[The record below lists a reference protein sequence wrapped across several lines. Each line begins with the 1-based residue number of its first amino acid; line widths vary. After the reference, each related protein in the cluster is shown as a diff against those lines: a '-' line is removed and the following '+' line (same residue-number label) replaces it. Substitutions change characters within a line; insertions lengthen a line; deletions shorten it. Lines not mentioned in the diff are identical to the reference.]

1 VSGHVSPQSNVSPG
15 CKRPAMKK
23 SVLTRA
29 EARLQSATPNETRG
43 EIPIGTPVGTRIGTH
58 VGTPGGGQAAHS
70 HTVEERC
77 VCLQAR
83 ARSEKLRVR
92 RISLS
97 ENLLH
102 ADIPSSDLLSLYK
115 SLCLYLSLL
124 SNDMA
129 AKLRCKCLLR
139 QDLLRDPSNAEA
151 VLQDRL
157 IKDVIHRNM
166 MPIHSLCLKV

>member
-1 VSGHVSPQSNVSPG
+1 
-15 CKRPAMKK
+15 
-23 SVLTRA
+23 
-29 EARLQSATPNETRG
+29 
-43 EIPIGTPVGTRIGTH
+43 
-58 VGTPGGGQAAHS
+58 
-70 HTVEERC
+70 
-77 VCLQAR
+77 
-83 ARSEKLRVR
+83 
-92 RISLS
+92 LS